1 MPILSFTTQNRA
13 NSHALYILHHHNVK
27 GFWRNNKKMIF
38 SCTSHVLLTTREEIL
53 SYLITHKKGQYK
65 FNTTPM
71 LIAVDRVM
79 YFLIGLRLISVLSWW
94 KNVNFNQFELLL
106 PLTPLHTNALSVG
119 RAWSCASLEMYYTCL
134 TKVIWKQKRAPDE
147 NELLC
152 CGPAPCF
159 CVPQACLITFKE
171 HFQTAFWEACQHS
184 FFLRKFSKQ
193 FGSAIFIFVIWAL
206 NN

>member
-1 MPILSFTTQNRA
+1 MMPILSFTTQNRA
-13 NSHALYILHHHNVK
+13 NSHALYILHRHNVK

-119 RAWSCASLEMYYTCL
+119 RA
-134 TKVIWKQKRAPDE
+134 
-147 NELLC
+147 
-152 CGPAPCF
+152 
-159 CVPQACLITFKE
+159 
-171 HFQTAFWEACQHS
+171 
-184 FFLRKFSKQ
+184 
-193 FGSAIFIFVIWAL
+193 
-206 NN
+206 

>member
-13 NSHALYILHHHNVK
+13 NSHALYILHRHNVK

-38 SCTSHVLLTTREEIL
+38 SHTSHVLLTTRQEIL

-71 LIAVDRVM
+71 LIADRVV

-106 PLTPLHTNALSVG
+106 PLTLLHTYGLSVG
-119 RAWSCASLEMYYTCL
+119 RPWSCASLEMYYTCL
-134 TKVIWKQKRAPDE
+134 TKVICKQKRAPDE

-152 CGPAPCF
+152 CGTAPCF

-193 FGSAIFIFVIWAL
+193 FGFAIFIFVIWAL